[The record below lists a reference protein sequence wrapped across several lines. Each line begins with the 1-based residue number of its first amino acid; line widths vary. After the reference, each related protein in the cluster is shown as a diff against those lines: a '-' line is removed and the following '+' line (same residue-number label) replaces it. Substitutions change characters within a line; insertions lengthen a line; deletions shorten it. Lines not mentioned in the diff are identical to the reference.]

1 MPEIAGNDLARQ
13 ASGRWLP
20 ANDPV
25 RAVAFDCD
33 GLLVDTEVCW
43 TRAETVMFARHGLD
57 FTAELKAQFIGTTMD
72 YTVSRMAELFGA
84 PGSEAALKSELAET
98 VAAVIAADAVPMAG
112 AVEIVAALT
121 GRVPLAVV
129 SNSPRHLVELALS
142 RAGLSDAFGV
152 WVTAED
158 VVHGKPAPDLYLAA
172 CERLVVAPAE
182 VLAFEDTV
190 VGVDAAKAAGLT
202 VVGIPTVEQD
212 AFAPHHRFDSLAHES
227 LVSWSRTWPV

>member
-1 MPEIAGNDLARQ
+1 MPDIVGNDLARQ
-13 ASGRWLP
+13 LSATWRP
-20 ANDPV
+20 VNDPV

-43 TRAETVMFARHGLD
+43 TRAEAVMFAHHGLE
-57 FTAELKAQFIGTTMD
+57 FTTELKAQLIGTTMD
-72 YTVSRMAELFGA
+72 FTVARMAQLFDTVGA
-84 PGSEAALKSELAET
+84 EAALKAELAET
-98 VAAVIAADAVPMAG
+98 VAEVIAADAVPMAG

-121 GRVPLAVV
+121 GRLPLAVV
-129 SNSPRHLVELALS
+129 SNSPRVLVELALS

-158 VVHGKPAPDLYLAA
+158 VVHGKPAPDLYLRA
-172 CERLVVAPAE
+172 CERLAVAPTE

-190 VGVDAAKAAGLT
+190 VGVNSAKAAGLT

-212 AFAPHHRFDSLAHES
+212 AFAPHHRFDSLAHDS
-227 LVSWSRTWPV
+227 LVSWSRFAAV